1 MMLIDLLDLYAL
13 QNDSDDLMLLFND
26 YVIDSRIDKTQMN
39 KIIIKELGN
48 ARPFSNNTR
57 VFKFALEEFFG
68 KYQYNIGKL
77 IDTMYYEYSPIDN
90 INITKI
96 HDKDETEVTNKD
108 QAEVTNKDQ
117 TEDISKDDNERK
129 QENNSKNISETEH
142 RESTGDI
149 DNTDSTTETTSTH
162 KEGNDENEQKVS
174 AYDSSSYQPKQK
186 DERTTSED
194 TTGTKVSNSTTTSDI
209 SSTVDTAKTIT
220 EAENNTATRTLDE
233 DINRTLDEDINRNLE
248 TDITETTKGKDSE
261 HTYQEL
267 IAQER
272 ELAEFNIF
280 NWIIKQMRKELF
292 LLVY

>member
-48 ARPFSNNTR
+48 ARPFSNNTI

-77 IDTMYYEYSPIDN
+77 IDTMYYEYNPIDN
-90 INITKI
+90 TNISKI
-96 HDKDETEVTNKD
+96 HVKAETENIEKNDAETQVESKTN
-108 QAEVTNKDQ
+108 AEQN
-117 TEDISKDDNERK
+117 
-129 QENNSKNISETEH
+129 TEH
-142 RESTGDI
+142 RSSTGDI
-149 DNTDSTTETTSTH
+149 DNKDNTTETTNTATH
-162 KEGNDENEQKVS
+162 RHNTDEKKVS
-174 AYDSSSYQPKQK
+174 AYDSSTYQPKEY
-186 DERTTSED
+186 DD
-194 TTGTKVSNSTTTSDI
+194 TTNDETVNGSKASISGTSSDI
-209 SSTVDTAKTIT
+209 KSTVDTANNKQ
-220 EAENNTATRTLDE
+220 EAMSDHNERN
-233 DINRTLDEDINRNLE
+233 LDEDINRNLA
-248 TDITETTKGKDSE
+248 TDITENTKGKDSE

-267 IAQER
+267 IEQER